1 MRRTQVE
8 TSLLNKTQKRHSLIQ
23 IYLRKSWNPFCYL
36 TTQQKCLTHRILKYV
51 LNIFEAVQH
60 STFSKD
66 IVQEKTFFDPGSCFS
81 HFNQPVHELCD
92 ACFFCWPWFAF
103 LECECFNFPC
113 GSNRIRYY
121 SFRKDLV
128 QRPPLNYL
136 SYQLRTCYVAKKIL
150 TKKWKHSSNWF
161 NMRFKM
167 FTVTWPWQ

>member
-1 MRRTQVE
+1 MY
-8 TSLLNKTQKRHSLIQ
+8 S
-23 IYLRKSWNPFCYL
+23 IYLRRFS
-36 TTQQKCLTHRILKYV
+36 TQHFQKILFKKK
-51 LNIFEAVQH
+51 H
-60 STFSKD
+60 
-66 IVQEKTFFDPGSCFS
+66 FFDPGSCFS

-167 FTVTWPWQ
+167 FTVTWPWQWKSGSHFVHYNQHEY